1 MFTFL
6 QRRNQPHPEMNAAG
20 NIFPIT
26 TTAAAATAAALWPA
40 ATMDSATTAANQT
53 TESHLKNGLIF
64 TYFSE
69 TGLLSVKSKQA
80 SRLLLC

>member
-26 TTAAAATAAALWPA
+26 TTTAAAAALWPA

>member
-6 QRRNQPHPEMNAAG
+6 QRRNQPHPEMNAGG

-26 TTAAAATAAALWPA
+26 TTAAAAAALWPA